1 MNHSRT
7 RWVPCLIALT
17 VAAVTTVIVGVL
29 DLRAAPPAGPPIL
42 IGSINDVTGFAA
54 TFGTPERDG
63 QRLAVK
69 AINDAGGV
77 KGRPLQ
83 LVERDTQGD
92 ANRSVQYFEELAS
105 DPKVAAI
112 VGFSTSNDANASKG
126 LANSLKVPMLA
137 FAAAPSYLEGDVSY
151 LYRMPLADTYL
162 VQGIL
167 RFMKEEKGAK
177 TFALLMQND
186 AFGQGAS
193 KVAEKHYA
201 AYGLT
206 LVASEL
212 FGARDTDVTP
222 QVTRIKAKKPD
233 FILSYATGLVSAV
246 INKNREALGTLA
258 TPVIGPQNWGDSAVL
273 QASGAAAEGVLVAS
287 SLAGSDPKPGPQTVI
302 FNLYRELSGKPL
314 HAGAMWG
321 WDSIHILVAG
331 LAKVAPETG
340 NIDRVKLKAALDQTE
355 LKGATGTFKFT
366 DKTHELMD
374 PADAVIGIIEN
385 GKWIRYASRVKK

>member
-1 MNHSRT
+1 
-7 RWVPCLIALT
+7 
-17 VAAVTTVIVGVL
+17 
-29 DLRAAPPAGPPIL
+29 
-42 IGSINDVTGFAA
+42 
-54 TFGTPERDG
+54 
-63 QRLAVK
+63 
-69 AINDAGGV
+69 
-77 KGRPLQ
+77 
-83 LVERDTQGD
+83 
-92 ANRSVQYFEELAS
+92 
-105 DPKVAAI
+105 
-112 VGFSTSNDANASKG
+112 
-126 LANSLKVPMLA
+126 
-137 FAAAPSYLEGDVSY
+137 
-151 LYRMPLADTYL
+151 
-162 VQGIL
+162 
-167 RFMKEEKGAK
+167 
-177 TFALLMQND
+177 
-186 AFGQGAS
+186 
-193 KVAEKHYA
+193 
-201 AYGLT
+201 
-206 LVASEL
+206 
-212 FGARDTDVTP
+212 
-222 QVTRIKAKKPD
+222 
-233 FILSYATGLVSAV
+233 VSAV